1 MVGMN
6 RKVRKFH
13 ETITGDKNETSYDL
27 VALHDDP
34 NLIVGNVLRASV
46 GNSGEIGDALGVF
59 SICCVDTGRQG
70 IGVRRLRG
78 AYDRILSRQ
87 NCCHRSG
94 LLEVLTFI
102 AQNQEPLKQTLVRS
116 AASISLGSFFLFL
129 RSLTEGPLFP
139 QIHKRCLRKTIYLV
153 AGLNYIANYIPIS
166 LSLRRCP
173 KGADDGAGGGFDRV
187 VGLFQDGHA
196 VEPFGVAFHSVA

>member
-6 RKVRKFH
+6 RKVRNFY

-46 GNSGEIGDALGVF
+46 GNSRQIGDALGVF
-59 SICCVDTGRQG
+59 FICRVDTGRQC

-116 AASISLGSFFLFL
+116 AASISLGSFFLFR

-139 QIHKRCLRKTIYLV
+139 QIHERCLRKTIYLV
-153 AGLNYIANYIPIS
+153 AGLNYIAIYIPIS
-166 LSLRRCP
+166 LSLRRRA
-173 KGADDGAGGGFDRV
+173 KGADHGAGGGLDRV
-187 VGLFQDGHA
+187 LGLFKYGHA
-196 VEPFGVAFHSVA
+196 VEPFGVAVHSVA